1 MWNCKS
7 SIFLFSSKE
16 LRNPALR
23 LENAESSGAR
33 IVKPPFFAVMSCEF
47 TLLMISV
54 VFRRRIR
61 TENVFAFLR
70 IVVMSS
76 GTESVESGDSG
87 NVGTND
93 FGDGAVAFGVGGVF
107 LGDFGDDSGACEMD
121 NVDEK
126 RRKSE
131 KKKKKVTCFIFKFFV
146 LSLLCRYNFLGF

>member
-33 IVKPPFFAVMSCEF
+33 IVKPPFLAVMSCEF

-107 LGDFGDDSGACEMD
+107 FGDFGDDSGACERD

-131 KKKKKVTCFIFKFFV
+131 KKKKKVTCFIFK
-146 LSLLCRYNFLGF
+146 LLCFKPCL

>member
-33 IVKPPFFAVMSCEF
+33 IVKPPFLAVMSCEF

-107 LGDFGDDSGACEMD
+107 FGDFGDDSGACERD

-131 KKKKKVTCFIFKFFV
+131 KKKNKVTCFIFK
-146 LSLLCRYNFLGF
+146 LLCFKPCL